1 MVTFQDAN
9 AGFLRNTQHVVEGS
23 TASKFTAEE
32 KTAVVNRHN
41 DFRSKRNET
50 YQPCAASDMEA
61 MVWDDALAEE
71 AQAWADGCIGDH
83 AEGAG
88 SQFGENLYMSMPK
101 TDYDAKEL
109 ASGVDD
115 WYSEMKDSVWGIDDR
130 KGTSKP
136 GATCGHYWQVIWARS
151 NKVGCGVASCKSS
164 LMISGA
170 DQGPGLLLVCRY
182 QSPAS
187 LKDAGDTNSLPYI
200 FGKPCG
206 ACPNDCTNGLCT
218 AKPTRCLDKL
228 GGDNAITIGSTRF
241 DSCAELVKEHPA
253 GSSMP
258 WCSTLAGMMEAE
270 DSCPL
275 SCGKC
280 TVPEGVGK
288 EWCNGGTGPVKTD
301 KAEEKPKTDDK
312 GEGKPKTES
321 KEGAKGGESDS
332 KAAMRAKMKEQM
344 KDKMKKKQSE
354 GTDDS
359 KPSEEESPSQGEPSG
374 EESPSQGEEEEQHDE
389 DTKNKEEQEGNDEN
403 AGEGELEGEKP
414 EGDYGDWGGAWDD
427 EEEGDDYGDGDE
439 DEDYG
444 DGDGDE
450 EGWWLQRKARKHKH
464 HHH

>member
-41 DFRSKRNET
+41 DFRSKRNESH
-50 YQPCAASDMEA
+50 QPCAASDMEA
-61 MVWDDALAEE
+61 MVWDDAIAEE

-88 SQFGENLYMSMPK
+88 SQFGENIYVSMPK

-164 LMISGA
+164 LMVSGV

-228 GGDNAITIGSTRF
+228 GGDNAITIGEKKVRQLCRACERAPRRLQHALVQHVGRDDGSRGQLPV
-241 DSCAELVKEHPA
+241 ELWQMHSA
-253 GSSMP
+253 RRS
-258 WCSTLAGMMEAE
+258 W
-270 DSCPL
+270 
-275 SCGKC
+275 
-280 TVPEGVGK
+280 EGVVQ
-288 EWCNGGTGPVKTD
+288 WRHRSRQD
-301 KAEEKPKTDDK
+301 
-312 GEGKPKTES
+312 
-321 KEGAKGGESDS
+321 
-332 KAAMRAKMKEQM
+332 
-344 KDKMKKKQSE
+344 
-354 GTDDS
+354 
-359 KPSEEESPSQGEPSG
+359 
-374 EESPSQGEEEEQHDE
+374 
-389 DTKNKEEQEGNDEN
+389 
-403 AGEGELEGEKP
+403 
-414 EGDYGDWGGAWDD
+414 
-427 EEEGDDYGDGDE
+427 
-439 DEDYG
+439 
-444 DGDGDE
+444 
-450 EGWWLQRKARKHKH
+450 
-464 HHH
+464 